1 MGTRSAAGGLGS
13 SSPPTMSLREVEH
26 SIRTA
31 LFDRS
36 PEKDAVALDA
46 VHTFVSQK
54 PAAIPELENTL
65 QEIYDTMLS
74 INSLDLFVE
83 ILYIMR
89 DHLTVESIGRIWWDL
104 VLQPALRRDHMSRH
118 SIKHA
123 ISVTMVVLQ
132 EGETAFRRRLVQLYI
147 LSVPSLNS
155 VEEAIDNVSM
165 NVEEKAQMSRWKSSL
180 TDILTEDAIKHPM
193 VSGNRSFFGSNSP
206 IRSFSSK

>member
-1 MGTRSAAGGLGS
+1 
-13 SSPPTMSLREVEH
+13 MSLREVEH